1 MNSSSS
7 TSTTTITWYAF
18 TDSKSGR
25 EYFIEPKSGETSWV
39 LPTSSAIVVD
49 GTETLARGSITPRN
63 NTVATV
69 KTDEPSN
76 HLHDISSSSP
86 RTNTQPRPG
95 RNAVGVIAFV
105 IVINTL
111 LLLVLTFNYAVNNNR
126 LPINQNNI
134 HTKEAQVLP
143 ENYVELQVVSPNND
157 RVAIDDDMYFP
168 TVPVVPNNDDN
179 FAIMEAD
186 AHQINDN
193 TQSNNNNADI
203 NVGNNQSMDN
213 LTDKAS
219 VVMKETGCKLKENNV
234 DINKSQT
241 NLPTNEMP
249 LTCWIPFSYIFKRN
263 CRARE
268 GLRMPLADADNDLW
282 I

>member
-25 EYFIEPKSGETSWV
+25 EYFIEPKSGKTSWV

-63 NTVATV
+63 NTVARV

-95 RNAVGVIAFV
+95 RNAAGIIAFV

-111 LLLVLTFNYAVNNNR
+111 LLLVLTYNYAVNNNR

-143 ENYVELQVVSPNND
+143 ENYVELQVVSPN
-157 RVAIDDDMYFP
+157 FP

-203 NVGNNQSMDN
+203 NVGNDQSMDN
-213 LTDKAS
+213 VTDKAAAI
-219 VVMKETGCKLKENNV
+219 MKETECKLKENNV

>member
-25 EYFIEPKSGETSWV
+25 EYFIEPKSGKTSWV

-63 NTVATV
+63 NTFATV

-86 RTNTQPRPG
+86 CTNTQYRPG
-95 RNAVGVIAFV
+95 RNAAGIIAFV

-111 LLLVLTFNYAVNNNR
+111 LLLVLTYNYAVNNNR
-126 LPINQNNI
+126 LPINQNTI

-143 ENYVELQVVSPNND
+143 G
-157 RVAIDDDMYFP
+157 DDMYFP

-203 NVGNNQSMDN
+203 NVGNDQSMDN
-213 LTDKAS
+213 VTDKAAAI
-219 VVMKETGCKLKENNV
+219 MKETECKLKENNV

-249 LTCWIPFSYIFKRN
+249 LTCWIPFSYMFKRN